1 MFCAAKLQRKSEY
14 TKFSPY
20 FFYYSNNANKDIISI
35 RPLNTHVSIFFE
47 KSIIKDSTMH
57 EKRLLKHQEK
67 SV

>member
-47 KSIIKDSTMH
+47 KVS
-57 EKRLLKHQEK
+57 
-67 SV
+67 

>member
-35 RPLNTHVSIFFE
+35 PTFKYARKYFLRKKYHSLIFRRYQNLIFM
-47 KSIIKDSTMH
+47 I
-57 EKRLLKHQEK
+57 
-67 SV
+67 